1 MQKNKKRVEPE
12 CILENAPSTLNVSGN
27 LRHLFYFFR
36 FISAAS
42 RLQPSSFYY
51 YAAVGTRQSVPDFE
65 VRCSSLSAHLVSE
78 SPAGETYSAAWQPE
92 TVGRRKGGGRKAVIF
107 FFFSSSLPECIFFL
121 PPQKP
126 TRKPERTVCGR
137 VAEKR
142 APLWIIRAF
151 LCSLWIFFFFF
162 LFFKASCVR
171 GEKWRIDGKLHEL
184 LKLPPPLP
192 PPPLEFPLMSP
203 LK

>member
-1 MQKNKKRVEPE
+1 MHFRKCAIHAEHIRESPPLV
-12 CILENAPSTLNVSGN
+12 
-27 LRHLFYFFR
+27 LFFPLYFR
-36 FISAAS
+36 GVKAATE
-42 RLQPSSFYY
+42 FFFFY

-92 TVGRRKGGGRKAVIF
+92 TVGRRKGGGRKAVKKN
-107 FFFSSSLPECIFFL
+107 FFSSSLPECIFFL

-162 LFFKASCVR
+162 HLFLRRVV
-171 GEKWRIDGKLHEL
+171 
-184 LKLPPPLP
+184 
-192 PPPLEFPLMSP
+192 
-203 LK
+203 